1 METEAT
7 RDSDFAEPQSLWAE
21 VIAVLGESVG
31 PTAETALELKYIK
44 TQPFLKSILS
54 YLDPLLSDLTVSR
67 TEPTTEVAL
76 LWTPL
81 RMTIES

>member
-44 TQPFLKSILS
+44 LSPLKRLLS

-67 TEPTTEVAL
+67 TEPTTDVAL

-81 RMTIES
+81 RMTMES